1 MSLFKKVR
9 DTVNLLKSVDLD
21 QLAKINQKIDL
32 AEAMKTLGKLDDRQ
46 LAGLMKMLKTKKK
59 KGQHDLPPIDGDFYN
74 LDLKLT
80 PEQRE
85 IQLKVRNFMEDEIR
99 PLVNEYW
106 KKDQFPFEVIKKFK
120 VLGEHF

>member
-1 MSLFKKVR
+1 M
-9 DTVNLLKSVDLD
+9 D

-46 LAGLMKMLKTKKK
+46 LVGLMRMLKTKNK

-85 IQLKVRNFMEDEIR
+85 LQLKVRNFMEDEIR
-99 PLVNEYW
+99 PLVNDYW
-106 KKDQFPFEVIKKFK
+106 KKDQFPFEIIDKFK
-120 VLGEHF
+120 K